1 MRPLLFSAVLWVFV
15 FGCKP
20 EQPQPNSAWQG
31 SGVVVYTD
39 YEPFASKNMR
49 VFYYVPTKVTASTP
63 IVFVMHGAERNALE
77 YRNAIIGK
85 AEEKGFIAVVP
96 EFSEINFPDVNGYQL
111 GNIYLNGD
119 SPSVATLLPEADW
132 ALSVIE
138 PLFSYV
144 KVQTNNQSSG
154 YQLIGHSGG
163 AQFAHRFLWFKR
175 QTRLEKMVISA
186 AGWYT
191 CPDEAIPFPYGFE
204 NSPLATLS
212 MAPALTQQLY
222 VQVGTSDN
230 STTTTS
236 IRRDS
241 LANLQGNSRL
251 ARAQYFYQ
259 KAQAQAVGLGLTF
272 GWQLRL
278 VTGLGHDYQNA
289 VPRAADLL
297 FP

>member
-1 MRPLLFSAVLWVFV
+1 MRPLLFSALLWVFV

-119 SPSVATLLPEADW
+119 SPTVATLLPEADW

-144 KVQTNNQSSG
+144 KVQTQNNSNS
-154 YQLIGHSGG
+154 YHMIGHSGG
-163 AQFAHRFLWFKR
+163 AQFAHRYLLCKR
-175 QTRLEKMVISA
+175 QTRLQKLVISA

-191 CPDEAIPFPYGFE
+191 ATDGAVNFPYGQK
-204 NSPLATLS
+204 NSLIEGIDLAPVF
-212 MAPALTQQLY
+212 AQKVF
-222 VQVGTSDN
+222 VQVGNADN
-230 STTTTS
+230 STNTTS
-236 IRRDS
+236 IRRDV
-241 LANLQGNSRL
+241 LAEAQGASRLTRAQFFFQKANSRAAAL
-251 ARAQYFYQ
+251 SVPFQWE
-259 KAQAQAVGLGLTF
+259 LHLIP
-272 GWQLRL
+272 
-278 VTGLGHDYQNA
+278 GLGHDFNQSL
-289 VPRAADLL
+289 PHSADLL